1 MKIIIDI
8 RDNIPS
14 TDALMKVAQ
23 VIEDGRTSNN
33 GKNYCWLTA
42 WNDGVNIYSKRNKQS
57 DTFTVYRRK

>member
-8 RDNIPS
+8 RDNIS
-14 TDALMKVAQ
+14 TTDALMKVSQ
-23 VIEDGRTSNN
+23 VIDGGRCSND

-57 DTFTVYRRK
+57 DTFTVYKRK